1 MLGGTIMTKERED
14 ERSKLNNSDPQIDRG
29 FELMLRQH
37 NRREKPSEE
46 PKTFLIRFGKM
57 LSLFKREI
65 HFQFEFFVD
74 IKKINSREK

>member
-1 MLGGTIMTKERED
+1 MHGNIVMIED
-14 ERSKLNNSDPQIDRG
+14 QEGEKRKLNKREPQINRG

-37 NRREKPSEE
+37 NRREKPSE

-65 HFQFEFFVD
+65 HFQFELFLD
-74 IKKINSREK
+74 IKKK

>member
-1 MLGGTIMTKERED
+1 MIEDQEGERK
-14 ERSKLNNSDPQIDRG
+14 KLNKKEPQINRG

-37 NRREKPSEE
+37 NRREKPSE

-65 HFQFEFFVD
+65 HFQFEIFFD
-74 IKKINSREK
+74 IKKK

>member
-1 MLGGTIMTKERED
+1 MLGSTIMTKEKED
-14 ERSKLNNSDPQIDRG
+14 EKRKLNNFDPHIDRG

-57 LSLFKREI
+57 LSLLKREI

-74 IKKINSREK
+74 IRKINSREK

>member
-1 MLGGTIMTKERED
+1 LTKGKDD
-14 ERSKLNNSDPQIDRG
+14 ERSKLNSLDPHINRG

-37 NRREKPSEE
+37 NRREKSSE
-46 PKTFLIRFGKM
+46 PKTFLVRFGKM

-74 IKKINSREK
+74 IKKK

>member
-1 MLGGTIMTKERED
+1 MRGNTIMIEDQEGERK
-14 ERSKLNNSDPQIDRG
+14 KLNKKEPQINRG

-37 NRREKPSEE
+37 NRREKPSE

-65 HFQFEFFVD
+65 HFQFEIFFD
-74 IKKINSREK
+74 IKKK